1 MQEHLQNVSPQRKI
15 EANQYIYKTALLLRE
30 EMDSV
35 EGITI
40 KPLDVSDIYLEKA
53 KSIVPNMLQKLILLL
68 TMPQNQFEVEG
79 ALSEVTPQD
88 EDQERN
94 CLSISQDIIHCNSSG
109 TQKMPKH
116 IGLALAIETF
126 YRDKKSPRS

>member
-1 MQEHLQNVSPQRKI
+1 MQEHLQNVSSQREI
-15 EANQYIYKTALLLRE
+15 EANQYLYKTALLLRE

-40 KPLDVSDIYLEKA
+40 KPLDVSDISLEKA

-94 CLSISQDIIHCNSSG
+94 CLSISQDIIHCSSTG
-109 TQKMPKH
+109 TQKCRN
-116 IGLALAIETF
+116 T
-126 YRDKKSPRS
+126 